1 MNILALAQPYSQA
14 VRDRKGVHGNIHTNC
29 ATELRATVAAWI
41 KFPKAFSKA
50 FAQTNS

>member
-14 VRDRKGVHGNIHTNC
+14 VRDRKGVHGNIHTNSAPQSNC
-29 ATELRATVAAWI
+29 GFGI